1 MHKQYLFLSLIRF
14 VFIFSINRNDYCGH
28 QSFGYIAYSQ
38 FPPRRGS
45 AEYTKYDFIHNFA
58 KNFVKMTF

>member
-1 MHKQYLFLSLIRF
+1 MIIVVTRA
-14 VFIFSINRNDYCGH
+14 
-28 QSFGYIAYSQ
+28 FGYIAYSQ

-58 KNFVKMTF
+58 KNLSKWLFN